1 MNRLRM
7 SIVMLLAMAAS
18 VLAAS
23 PAGAATVGPPT
34 SLTGV
39 SGNKLVVLTWT
50 APTVGANPAISDYTV
65 DYSATGGVAWSQFV
79 RAADTTAGVTV
90 TGLTNNTAYT
100 FRVRAV
106 NSDGTGTASSTIS
119 VTPLSNHTANNPATY
134 SACPTGLIPA
144 AGFSDTTA
152 AAVNCIAYY
161 GITKGTTATTYS
173 PNDTVT
179 RWQMALFLT
188 RMASVSGIVLGT
200 GADQG
205 FTDIVGK
212 SSEIQTAINQ
222 IKQLGITVGKT
233 ATTFAPDDNVTRE
246 EMALFISRFLTNAT
260 AGPGGNTEYVSGSSG
275 PKVIK
280 SIDTDHNFTDMS
292 SLTLWESQ
300 TSIANLWNL
309 GVTDVQSQTTY
320 EPALNMTRESMATF
334 MTNALAHT
342 NARPAGLVMQASTY
356 RVSGVPAVDVAVTY
370 RTDGFAPIPSTLIDT
385 FKFIYNVSA
394 SITSFNTDGTCTGY
408 VTVVSSGS
416 KCQVSA
422 SDESTDVNGNY
433 SFQVGLGANSITYL
447 WAWTAA
453 TGTNY
458 DNDIHAS
465 GASKITIETKA

>member
-7 SIVMLLAMAAS
+7 SVAVLLAMAAS
-18 VLAAS
+18 MLALE

-34 SLTGV
+34 ALAGV

-65 DYSATGGVAWSQFV
+65 EYSANNGIVWSQFIH
-79 RAADTTAGVTV
+79 AASTTAGLTV
-90 TGLTNNTAYT
+90 TGLTNGTAYS
-100 FRVRAV
+100 FQVSAV
-106 NSDGTGTASSTIS
+106 NSDGTGTASSAIS
-119 VTPLSNHTANNPATY
+119 VTPLSNHTAGNLATY
-134 SACPTGLIPA
+134 SACPAGLIPA

-173 PNDTVT
+173 PFDTVT

-212 SSEIQTAINQ
+212 SSEIRTAINQ

-246 EMALFISRFLTNAT
+246 EMALFIARFLTNAT

-280 SIDTDHNFTDMS
+280 SIDTDHNFTDMT
-292 SLTLWESQ
+292 SLNLWESQ
-300 TSIANLWNL
+300 TSIASLWNL

-320 EPALNMTRESMATF
+320 EPHVNMTRASMATF

-356 RVSGVPAVDVAVTY
+356 RVSGAPAVDVAITY
-370 RTDGFAPIPSTLIDT
+370 RTDGFAPIPSVLVDT
-385 FKFIYNVSA
+385 FKFVNSVVA
-394 SITSFNTDGTCTGY
+394 TVTNFNTDGTCTGY
-408 VTVVSSGS
+408 VTVVTDGS

-422 SDESTDVNGNY
+422 SDQSTDANGNY
-433 SFQVGLGANSITYL
+433 SFQVGLAANSITNL

-453 TGTNY
+453 IGTNY

-465 GASKITIETKA
+465 GASKITIETTA